1 MEATAQPPA
10 PPAGTSPNTALEDLF
25 GGSGRPEAYGLALS
39 GGGIRATL
47 FHLGAIRRINEMGHL
62 GDIDRIASVSGGAIA
77 TGLLAKGWKQ
87 LNWVGGRATNLE
99 EVFQTRVM
107 RMATLP
113 LDIPIVLLG
122 LIPFVSP
129 AKLLA
134 RVLDLVFFRGM
145 TLQDLPKAEKGEK
158 PRFIFNASDLATGT
172 LFRFE
177 QPYMGTYRVGLV
189 QKPDVKVA
197 TAVAASAAFPPIVS
211 PLNLE
216 MDPAKVIDPDPNG
229 PRRADLHGRAD
240 LRRRAA
246 LVDGGAYDNLAL
258 EPITG
263 RCRTYLVSDAGGN
276 LTIDP
281 PSWKWWFWSLQ
292 LLRTLDIAVSQ
303 DRALRRSS
311 LFDHLAAHP
320 VALWRTVTNPKDT
333 TKYPAITPFPV
344 NPGWPE
350 YISTRSTRLWP
361 FSMSD
366 RKRLVNWGY
375 LTADVLLRSFI
386 WSDAEPPVRLPFEDA
401 TFAGPP
407 PSAVSIA
414 GQPVDQT
421 GLS

>member
-1 MEATAQPPA
+1 VIA
-10 PPAGTSPNTALEDLF
+10 PAGVPAAAGQVSPNTALETLF
-25 GGSGRPEAYGLALS
+25 EGSGRPEAYGLALS

-77 TGLLAKGWKQ
+77 TGLLAKGWKD
-87 LNWVGGRATNLE
+87 LRWEGGRATNLE
-99 EVFQTRVM
+99 QVFQTRVM
-107 RMATLP
+107 RMAKLP

-145 TLQDLPKAEKGEK
+145 TLQDLPSAAKGEK

-189 QKPDVKVA
+189 EKPDVKVA

-211 PLNLE
+211 PLNLD
-216 MDPAKVIDPDPNG
+216 MDPANVIDPDPNG
-229 PRRADLHGRAD
+229 PRRADLHDRID

-263 RCRTYLVSDAGGN
+263 RCRSYLVSDAGGN

-292 LLRTLDIAVSQ
+292 LFRTLDIAVSQ

-311 LFDHLAAHP
+311 LFDHLDEHP
-320 VALWRTVTNPKDT
+320 VALWRTVTNPKDA
-333 TKYPAITPFPV
+333 TKYSAITPFAIHA
-344 NPGWPE
+344 GWPE
-350 YISTRSTRLWP
+350 YLSTRSTRLWP
-361 FSMSD
+361 FSKSD
-366 RKRLVNWGY
+366 RKWLVNWG
-375 LTADVLLRSFI
+375 
-386 WSDAEPPVRLPFEDA
+386 
-401 TFAGPP
+401 
-407 PSAVSIA
+407 
-414 GQPVDQT
+414 
-421 GLS
+421 

>member
-1 MEATAQPPA
+1 VENSPSTDEV
-10 PPAGTSPNTALEDLF
+10 SPNTALESLF
-25 GGSGRPEAYGLALS
+25 EGSGKPEEIGLALS

-47 FHLGAIRRINEMGHL
+47 FHLGAIRRLNEMGHL

-77 TGLLAKGWKQ
+77 TGLLAKGWKD
-87 LNWVGGRATNLE
+87 LKWEDGRATNLE
-99 EVFQTRVM
+99 QVFQTRVM
-107 RMATLP
+107 RLAKMP

-145 TLQDLPKAEKGEK
+145 TLQALPSSAKGEK

-177 QPYMGTYRVGLV
+177 QPYMGTYRVGLID
-189 QKPDVKVA
+189 KPKVKIA
-197 TAVAASAAFPPIVS
+197 TAVAASSAFPPIVS
-211 PLNLE
+211 PLNLD
-216 MDPAKVIDPDPNG
+216 MDPDKVIDPDPNG
-229 PRRADLHGRAD
+229 RRRADLHGRLD

-263 RCRTYLVSDAGGN
+263 RCHVYLVSDAGGN
-276 LTIDP
+276 LKIDP

-292 LLRTLDIAVSQ
+292 LFRTLDIAVSQ

-311 LFDHLAAHP
+311 LFDHKTEHP
-320 VALWRTVTNPKDT
+320 VALWRTVTNPKDAS
-333 TKYPAITPFPV
+333 KYPAITPFPV
-344 NPGWPE
+344 HKGWPE
-350 YISTRSTRLWP
+350 YLSTRSTRLWP

-366 RKRLVNWGY
+366 RKWLVNWGY
-375 LTADVLLRSFI
+375 VTADVLLRSFI
-386 WSDAEPPVRLPFEDA
+386 WPHAEPPVHLPFEDA

-407 PSAVSIA
+407 PTMVPIA
-414 GQPVDQT
+414 GQAVDPS
-421 GLS
+421 GLL

>member
-1 MEATAQPPA
+1 VAEV
-10 PPAGTSPNTALEDLF
+10 SPNTDLEDLF
-25 GGSGRPEAYGLALS
+25 EGSGRPEAYGLALS

-77 TGLLAKGWKQ
+77 TGLLAKSWKD
-87 LNWVGGRATNLE
+87 LRWEGGRATNLE
-99 EVFQTRVM
+99 QVFQARVM
-107 RMATLP
+107 RMAKLP
-113 LDIPIVLLG
+113 LDLPIVLLG

-134 RVLDLVFFRGM
+134 RVLDLIFFHGM
-145 TLQDLPKAEKGEK
+145 TLRDLPSGAKGEK

-189 QKPDVKVA
+189 AQPDVKIA

-211 PLNLE
+211 PLNLD
-216 MDPAKVIDPDPNG
+216 MDPDKVIDPDPNG
-229 PRRADLHGRAD
+229 PRRADLHARVD

-258 EPITG
+258 EPIVG
-263 RCRTYLVSDAGGN
+263 RCHTYLVSDAGGN
-276 LTIDP
+276 LNIEP
-281 PSWKWWFWSLQ
+281 PSWKWWLWPLQ
-292 LLRTLDIAVSQ
+292 VLRTLDIAVSQ

-311 LFDHLAAHP
+311 LFDHRKEHP
-320 VALWRTVTNPKDT
+320 VALWRTVTNPKDISKFSAT
-333 TKYPAITPFPV
+333 TPFPV
-344 NPGWPE
+344 HVGWPE
-350 YISTRSTRLWP
+350 YLSTRSTRLWP

-386 WSDAEPPVRLPFEDA
+386 WRDADPPSKLPFDDA
-401 TFAGPP
+401 TFAEPP
-407 PSAVSIA
+407 PDAVSVA
-414 GQPVDQT
+414 GEAVDSV
-421 GLS
+421 GLSS